1 MATFQK
7 NELARVERPSFKC
20 QNIIE
25 PLLLSGL
32 LSINEFI
39 RLKEWYTPEL
49 IYDVGKIVNC
59 LNEML
64 ENPSHKLFV
73 NKIKLL
79 N

>member
-25 PLLLSGL
+25 PLLLNCL
-32 LSINEFI
+32 ISINEFI

-64 ENPSHKLFV
+64 KDPSHNPFV

>member
-1 MATFQK
+1 MTGYF
-7 NELARVERPSFKC
+7 LFID
-20 QNIIE
+20 IIE
-25 PLLLSGL
+25 PLLLNGL